1 MVDIT
6 LLLLEPLSSHVARRR
21 QDERCYSGKRKRRRA
36 GAVVKKETND
46 VDQLGPCL
54 VGRARTNLCP
64 LESVS
69 PPWHPCDAPVP
80 PLALEASMDDPRGVS
95 AGTSGKS
102 EVEKLPNKLP
112 LVVGQLGAR
121 RVGDEC
127 HRGHWHG
134 KQGREFEEV
143 GILHDGEG
151 TRRHTWKKWDKI
163 GR

>member
-1 MVDIT
+1 MNLRDRPRWHPMEASTRRNLSMVDIT

-121 RVGDEC
+121 RVG
-127 HRGHWHG
+127 G
-134 KQGREFEEV
+134 
-143 GILHDGEG
+143 
-151 TRRHTWKKWDKI
+151 
-163 GR
+163 

>member
-1 MVDIT
+1 MT
-6 LLLLEPLSSHVARRR
+6 LGVCQPGPRASLR
-21 QDERCYSGKRKRRRA
+21 Q
-36 GAVVKKETND
+36 
-46 VDQLGPCL
+46 
-54 VGRARTNLCP
+54 
-64 LESVS
+64 
-69 PPWHPCDAPVP
+69 
-80 PLALEASMDDPRGVS
+80 
-95 AGTSGKS
+95 KS
-102 EVEKLPNKLP
+102 FRNKLP

-151 TRRHTWKKWDKI
+151 TRRHTWKKWDKF